1 MKKTILAAL
10 ALSLSLTGCSSGLTI
25 FSNYRRIENIELVR
39 TITADKAEDGVRV
52 SIYGTAGEEN
62 DARMYENTGPSI
74 GVAMGELILMPL
86 GREAILSHTESM
98 LVGEDFARERME
110 ECLDYVERYSETRL
124 DTGLLIVRDGAAI
137 DLLKGLSGS
146 DPAAS
151 DILAG
156 LDKNISRV
164 GEGYVFTC
172 REVAASLAGN
182 GVALV
187 QCVRGAEE
195 EKLFEARGDLN
206 LEPDGFAVITEDGGA
221 MEFLTEEET
230 LGTMLL
236 LMKLRS
242 KNVDLPVQNTV
253 STVSVEKVRTTY
265 EPVFGEDGRLLKLKV
280 RLELSANLISMR
292 GAADVTRREFRE
304 EAQTRLSGIMR
315 DAAAGAVA
323 RSQALGLDFLDLEGI
338 VSRKEPIRLEDMP
351 EEWESLFP
359 TLPVEIRV
367 ESRLER
373 TFDIVDP
380 PEISGEEEK
389 SPWEKLIESLK
400 DN

>member
-1 MKKTILAAL
+1 M
-10 ALSLSLTGCSSGLTI
+10 
-25 FSNYRRIENIELVR
+25 
-39 TITADKAEDGVRV
+39 
-52 SIYGTAGEEN
+52 
-62 DARMYENTGPSI
+62 
-74 GVAMGELILMPL
+74 
-86 GREAILSHTESM
+86 
-98 LVGEDFARERME
+98 
-110 ECLDYVERYSETRL
+110 
-124 DTGLLIVRDGAAI
+124 
-137 DLLKGLSGS
+137 
-146 DPAAS
+146 
-151 DILAG
+151 
-156 LDKNISRV
+156 
-164 GEGYVFTC
+164 
-172 REVAASLAGN
+172 
-182 GVALV
+182 
-187 QCVRGAEE
+187 
-195 EKLFEARGDLN
+195 
-206 LEPDGFAVITEDGGA
+206 
-221 MEFLTEEET
+221 
-230 LGTMLL
+230 
-236 LMKLRS
+236 
-242 KNVDLPVQNTV
+242 
-253 STVSVEKVRTTY
+253 VRTTY